1 MEPPIL
7 PMSSNFV
14 AAHDSTLLENGASPS
29 PFSDAED
36 SARSGVHVGCS
47 EGPPPTISSLVGEVK
62 FPDRP
67 VDLIFYNE
75 DVTQEIERK

>member
-14 AAHDSTLLENGASPS
+14 AEHDSALLENGASPS
-29 PFSDAED
+29 PFSAAED
-36 SARSGVHVGCS
+36 SARSGVHVASS
-47 EGPPPTISSLVGEVK
+47 EEPPTIGSLVGDVK

>member
-7 PMSSNFV
+7 TMSSNFV
-14 AAHDSTLLENGASPS
+14 AEHDSALLEKETSPS

-36 SARSGVHVGCS
+36 SARSGVHVASS
-47 EGPPPTISSLVGEVK
+47 EEPPPTIGSLVGDVK

-67 VDLIFYNE
+67 VDLIFYN
-75 DVTQEIERK
+75 